1 VRTKTAHDLE
11 VQLHVR
17 RDEQMSD
24 KWNVLIANC
33 SPQASAALKDDR
45 SATESDRGCTC
56 LRTLEAQLQRIAF
69 TMVKSS
75 V

>member
-1 VRTKTAHDLE
+1 
-11 VQLHVR
+11 
-17 RDEQMSD
+17 MSD